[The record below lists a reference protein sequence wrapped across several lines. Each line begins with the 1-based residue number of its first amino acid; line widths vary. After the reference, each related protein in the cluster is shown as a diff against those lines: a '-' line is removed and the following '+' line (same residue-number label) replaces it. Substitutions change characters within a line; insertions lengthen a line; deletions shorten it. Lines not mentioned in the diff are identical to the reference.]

1 MTLHR
6 RKVDDSTV
14 VHNGLDPLHVPSG
27 WQIADGNTDDIRVCA
42 THHWQSWYLVFANG
56 DSYGTAGLKPGSA
69 LGSPGACWQPTR

>member
-14 VHNGLDPLHVPSG
+14 VFDGIEPLDVPAG

-42 THHWQSWYLVFANG
+42 THPWQSWYLVFANG
-56 DSYGTAGLKPGSA
+56 DSYGTAMAPMGA
-69 LGSPGACWQPTR
+69 LGSPGAFWQPTR